1 MVRSG
6 PVAVVGVGC
15 RLPGGVCSFE
25 GFWEFLRA
33 GGDGVVEVPG
43 DRWDVDALF
52 DPDPDAPGR
61 TYARHGGFIGG
72 VDGFDDRFFGI
83 SPREAVAMDPQ
94 QRLVLEVGWEALEHA
109 GIAPDGLRDS
119 ETGVFVGLGAN
130 DYLLR
135 GSRSL
140 DPADLDAYVGTGN
153 ASSVVSGRLSYVLGL
168 RGPSMVVD
176 TACSSSL
183 VAVHLACQSLRGGE
197 CDLALAGGV
206 NLMLASDTTIV
217 LSKARMLSASGRC
230 RTFDAAADGYV
241 RGEGCGILVL
251 RRLQDAIAAHDT
263 VLAVI
268 RGSAVNQDGHSNG
281 LTAPRA
287 SAQEGVVARALAM
300 AGVTGSEVGYVEA
313 HGTGTALGDPIEV
326 GALARVL
333 AGEREHPLLVGSV
346 KTNIGH
352 LEAAAGVAGLIKA
365 VLVVAHGEVPPHLH
379 LREPNPRIPW
389 QELSLRVP
397 TQITPL
403 PAGRRIAGVSS
414 FGFSGTNAHVIVEGP
429 PLSPAS
435 PDITPSTHDVPSAHD
450 APSTHDRVIVK
461 LAAHG
466 QPALTASAQRLACW
480 VEQHTE
486 VQLNALAWTA
496 NVARAELPDRAAV
509 IAASQGELLQGL
521 RSIATGTPKRGVVR
535 GQTPVRTP
543 PKSAFLVPGQGS
555 HAAGAAAELYHTQP
569 VFRHTLDRL
578 AEILGPHQQL
588 PLLALFDP
596 GADSQRALAMTEH
609 AQPALYA
616 LAVALGEWWRAAGVT
631 PDALVGHSVGA
642 YAAAALAGV
651 LSLEDGA
658 QLVCVR
664 GQLMSTLP
672 AGAMAA
678 VFTNEDT
685 ARTILADT
693 QPDKQAITLAAVN
706 TPTEI
711 VLAGEPHQLQHV
723 LAQFTAQGIASKQLT
738 VAHAFHTHHV
748 EPILDQLEQEL
759 TRTTL
764 NPPTTPLIS
773 DTTGKLAEEQAT
785 TPAYWIHHTRHPTN
799 FNNALQTLKQL
810 GCHQLIE
817 LGPTTTLLGMAQA
830 TLQPTPTLLPSL
842 RPHHPPTQQLLQST
856 ATAWTNGTPLHWQN
870 LNNPPNTPPHL
881 PTYPF
886 QHRTHW
892 PHTKHTHDPSPSATP
907 QPAERSP
914 AAGDS
919 GAAMPAPDQ
928 RNGTPGIP
936 NEQATELIE
945 QLGKA
950 TPSERTTL
958 VTRHVRREVAAALAL
973 DAAEVRVD
981 DGLFDLGLD
990 SLMALDLKTSFEQ
1003 AFGLE
1008 LANTLVFDYPTID
1021 ALAEHLL
1028 AVLGSAEPKRNGRRP
1043 QKTGYAN
1050 EPIAIVGM
1058 ACRFPGGANDLDSYW
1073 RLLSNGVDAIGEIP
1087 SSRWNVE
1094 EFYDPDPG
1102 APLKMYTKCGGFL
1115 DVPVDRFDADM
1126 FGISPREA
1134 SSMDPQQRLLLE
1146 VTWEAFED
1154 AGVVIDAA
1162 AGSPCGVFV
1171 GITTADYAQL
1181 LASGGLDDI
1190 DAHLTTGNAFSVAA
1204 GRLSYVFGLRGPSVA
1219 VDTAC
1224 SSSLVATHL
1233 ASQSLR
1239 SGEVDMAV
1247 VAGVNLMLSPATT
1260 IGMAKLR
1267 ALSPDGRCKAF
1278 DATADGYGRGEGCGV
1293 VVLKRLA
1300 DARCDGD
1307 RVWALVRGSAVN
1319 QDGRSAG
1326 LTVPNGPAQYD
1337 LIRQA
1342 LHAAAVDPA
1351 RVSYVE
1357 AHGTGTP
1364 LGDPIELQALAA
1376 ALRDGHDVAHPI
1388 VVGSVKTNI
1397 GHLEAAAGVAGV
1409 IKVALS
1415 LRHQQIPPHLHFDT
1429 PSPHVP
1435 WDELPVSIPTEPTPW
1450 SSNDGQRVAGI
1461 SSFGFSGTNAHVILQ
1476 EAPAQPVAKTA
1487 APGALDILRDEAPE
1501 RAQLLLLSARS
1512 PDALKGLALKYQTLL
1527 THPDGKEVPPFDEIC
1542 AAAAV
1547 RRSHH
1552 RHRLS
1557 LVACPSHAADGL
1569 AAYAAGVP
1577 AAYLRVGRVHGERNL
1592 LFAFCGQ
1599 GAHWIGMGRQLL
1611 EQEPVFRE
1619 ILQACDDLTRDH
1631 AGWSLIEELGADEQ
1645 RSRLDDT
1652 EVAQPVL
1659 FGLQAGLCALWR
1671 SWSVTPQVVVGHS
1684 VGEIAAAWAAGAL
1697 DLEDAMRVAIHR
1709 GRVMQ
1714 PAKGRGAMAV
1724 LGLSEQAIAEMLAE
1738 YGPRL
1743 SLAAINGPATTVVAG
1758 EIDAVEGALA
1768 RAKEHNAFAQR
1779 LSVPYAFHSA
1789 QMAPFGPQLEEQLEG
1804 VGAKDA
1810 VHEDRLEREPGWAPR
1825 VRARVLESQRH
1836 TACSFH
1842 GSAAAG
1848 SSRR

>member
-1 MVRSG
+1 MSADAAQESQRRELLRRALLELRDAKAAVNVVRSG

-268 RGSAVNQDGHSNG
+268 RGSAVNQDGHSSG
-281 LTAPRA
+281 LTVPYAA
-287 SAQEGVVARALAM
+287 AQEGVVARALAM

-664 GQLMSTLP
+664 GRLMSTLP

-892 PHTKHTHDPSPSATP
+892 PHTKHTHDIRALTPTPVLTPLPHRITELELSTRHQRYLTEHTVHGHTVVPGVTYLELLLAGAGLHLDRDETPVVRRLVLHQPLILATDGPRTLQAVLDPPMDGLQTGRLYSRAESESGWDLHATATLAAGGQDLCANPVALSQIRSRLTRELSGEDFYRYVWHPQFELGRSFRLIERVWIGKREALGLVRVADTTAPAARAGIRSELLTLDACTQLLVGAQYDATAGATP
-907 QPAERSP
+907 NRPVALGAGFDHFLASGPLVGQAVWCWARLDGDGRLDSRGDLLVFDTGESPLAEIRGVAFRRVASETLRRVAKHAHPDPDYGAATAAAKAALETPAPSRKTLLSVARGERQAILLAYLQQRLGTILELSPAELDPEMPMIDLVDSLMLAELKVHVERDLAITVALESFFEDPTLAGFSSQLSAQLEAGRQGQTPDGMSTLTP
-914 AAGDS
+914 ADS
-919 GAAMPAPDQ
+919 LHASAAMRSDVQAAPDTPDQ
-928 RNGTPGIP
+928 RIRMRPRSTMTVAELSAAVVLEPTISARSALDP
-936 NEQATELIE
+936 NRARSPHAVLLTGATEHV
-945 QLGKA
+945 G
-950 TPSERTTL
+950 TL
-958 VTRHVRREVAAALAL
+958 VLAELLRRTR
-973 DAAEVRVD
+973 AEVICLVHD
-981 DGLFDLGLD
+981 DDVGH
-990 SLMALDLKTSFEQ
+990 ATSQ
-1003 AFGLE
+1003 
-1008 LANTLVFDYPTID
+1008 
-1021 ALAEHLL
+1021 
-1028 AVLGSAEPKRNGRRP
+1028 
-1043 QKTGYAN
+1043 
-1050 EPIAIVGM
+1050 
-1058 ACRFPGGANDLDSYW
+1058 
-1073 RLLSNGVDAIGEIP
+1073 
-1087 SSRWNVE
+1087 
-1094 EFYDPDPG
+1094 
-1102 APLKMYTKCGGFL
+1102 
-1115 DVPVDRFDADM
+1115 
-1126 FGISPREA
+1126 
-1134 SSMDPQQRLLLE
+1134 
-1146 VTWEAFED
+1146 
-1154 AGVVIDAA
+1154 IDAA
-1162 AGSPCGVFV
+1162 LLRYRRPPDTRGRVSVIPGRLDQPLLGLNASAFANLASHIDGIYHLATAAQWAYPFSALYPINVGATHEILRLAAVGVPTPVHFYSTVGVFSSPEYASNV
-1171 GITTADYAQL
+1171 VSETVALERSGALSMGYAQTKWVAERL
-1181 LASGGLDDI
+1181 VRTASERGLPVTIFRAAIGADGR
-1190 DAHLTTGNAFSVAA
+1190 TGQFDPNHHIS
-1204 GRLSYVFGLRGPSVA
+1204 
-1219 VDTAC
+1219 
-1224 SSSLVATHL
+1224 
-1233 ASQSLR
+1233 
-1239 SGEVDMAV
+1239 
-1247 VAGVNLMLSPATT
+1247 LML
-1260 IGMAKLR
+1260 K
-1267 ALSPDGRCKAF
+1267 
-1278 DATADGYGRGEGCGV
+1278 GC
-1293 VVLKRLA
+1293 
-1300 DARCDGD
+1300 
-1307 RVWALVRGSAVN
+1307 
-1319 QDGRSAG
+1319 
-1326 LTVPNGPAQYD
+1326 
-1337 LIRQA
+1337 
-1342 LHAAAVDPA
+1342 
-1351 RVSYVE
+1351 
-1357 AHGTGTP
+1357 
-1364 LGDPIELQALAA
+1364 IELQAAPDWDLPIQLAPADYIAA
-1376 ALRDGHDVAHPI
+1376 A
-1388 VVGSVKTNI
+1388 SVD
-1397 GHLEAAAGVAGV
+1397 
-1409 IKVALS
+1409 LS
-1415 LRHQQIPPHLHFDT
+1415 LRPDHYGETFHLVNPSVLTWAELADRLRGWGYRLARRSGEEWRAMLNARNARQDGNALAGLLPLLLESIEHARLPRFDCSRTLRALQGTPIDCPPLDASLLRVYLSRLIAAGFIPP
-1429 PSPHVP
+1429 PP
-1435 WDELPVSIPTEPTPW
+1435 E
-1450 SSNDGQRVAGI
+1450 QRFA
-1461 SSFGFSGTNAHVILQ
+1461 
-1476 EAPAQPVAKTA
+1476 
-1487 APGALDILRDEAPE
+1487 R
-1501 RAQLLLLSARS
+1501 LLSGEPAS
-1512 PDALKGLALKYQTLL
+1512 
-1527 THPDGKEVPPFDEIC
+1527 
-1542 AAAAV
+1542 
-1547 RRSHH
+1547 
-1552 RHRLS
+1552 
-1557 LVACPSHAADGL
+1557 DGL
-1569 AAYAAGVP
+1569 
-1577 AAYLRVGRVHGERNL
+1577 
-1592 LFAFCGQ
+1592 
-1599 GAHWIGMGRQLL
+1599 
-1611 EQEPVFRE
+1611 
-1619 ILQACDDLTRDH
+1619 D
-1631 AGWSLIEELGADEQ
+1631 
-1645 RSRLDDT
+1645 
-1652 EVAQPVL
+1652 
-1659 FGLQAGLCALWR
+1659 
-1671 SWSVTPQVVVGHS
+1671 
-1684 VGEIAAAWAAGAL
+1684 
-1697 DLEDAMRVAIHR
+1697 
-1709 GRVMQ
+1709 
-1714 PAKGRGAMAV
+1714 
-1724 LGLSEQAIAEMLAE
+1724 
-1738 YGPRL
+1738 
-1743 SLAAINGPATTVVAG
+1743 ATTG
-1758 EIDAVEGALA
+1758 H
-1768 RAKEHNAFAQR
+1768 R
-1779 LSVPYAFHSA
+1779 
-1789 QMAPFGPQLEEQLEG
+1789 
-1804 VGAKDA
+1804 
-1810 VHEDRLEREPGWAPR
+1810 
-1825 VRARVLESQRH
+1825 
-1836 TACSFH
+1836 
-1842 GSAAAG
+1842 
-1848 SSRR
+1848 